1 MRYAVL
7 GDIHSNLTA
16 LEAVLAAVRAHEVD
30 LILSV
35 GDVVGYG
42 AAPTECIQLLREHEA
57 VVVMG
62 NHDAA
67 VVGELDTLFFNQH
80 AKAAVEWTRA
90 AINGED
96 MAWLTCLPHT
106 WQDEFVALSH
116 GSLNRP
122 EDFNYV
128 QTPADA
134 DASLE
139 MLWSLELDVCFIG
152 HTHVPVCML
161 RYADDPLRT
170 GYTLDREVD
179 LGDAI
184 VALVNAGSVGQ
195 PRDDDPETGYV
206 LYDSDTRV
214 VTFRRLAYDIEREVH
229 RIRSAGLPTV
239 LAERLYL
246 GV

>member
-7 GDIHSNLTA
+7 GDIHSNLAA
-16 LEAVLAAVRAHEVD
+16 LEAVLEAIRGHEID
-30 LILSV
+30 RLLSV

-42 AAPTECIQLLREHEA
+42 AAPSECIQLLREHEA
-57 VVVMG
+57 AVVMG

-67 VVGELDTLFFNQH
+67 VVGDLDTIFFNQH
-80 AKAAVEWTRA
+80 ARVAVEWTRA
-90 AINGED
+90 ALSGEE
-96 MAWLTCLPHT
+96 MAWLTCLPPT
-106 WQDEFVALSH
+106 WEDEFVTLAH
-116 GSLNRP
+116 GSYDRP
-122 EDFNYV
+122 EVFNYV

-139 MLWSLELDVCFIG
+139 LLERPVCFIG

-170 GYTLDREVD
+170 GYTHDREID
-179 LGDAI
+179 LRDAI

-206 LYDSDTRV
+206 LYDSETQV
-214 VTFRRLAYDIEREVH
+214 VTFRRLSYDIEREVH

>member
-1 MRYAVL
+1 MKYAVL

-16 LEAVLAAVRAHEVD
+16 LEAVLGAVRDNEVD
-30 LILSV
+30 CILSV

-42 AAPTECIQLLREHEA
+42 AAPSDCIRLLRESDA
-57 VVVMG
+57 IVVMG

-67 VVGELDTLFFNQH
+67 VVGELDTFFFNQH
-80 AKAAVEWTRA
+80 AKAAVEWTRQ
-90 AINGED
+90 AISGEE

-106 WQDEFVALSH
+106 WEDEFVSLAH
-116 GSLNRP
+116 GSYNKP

-139 MLWSLELDVCFIG
+139 LIERPVCFIG

-170 GYTLDREVD
+170 GYTMDPEVD
-179 LGDAI
+179 LKDAI

-195 PRDDDPETGYV
+195 PRDDDPQTGYV
-206 LYDSDTRV
+206 LYDSDTQI
-214 VTFRRLAYDIEREVH
+214 VTFRRIPYDIEREVH
-229 RIRSAGLPTV
+229 RIRSAGLPSV

>member
-1 MRYAVL
+1 MRYAIL
-7 GDIHSNLTA
+7 GDIHSNLCA
-16 LEAVLAAVRAHEVD
+16 LEAVLAAIRGHEVD
-30 LILSV
+30 QILSV

-42 AAPTECIQLLREHEA
+42 AAPTECINLLREHEA
-57 VVVMG
+57 SVVMG

-67 VVGELDTLFFNQH
+67 VVGELDPLFFNHH

-90 AINGED
+90 AISGEE

-106 WQDEFVALSH
+106 WEDEFVNLAH
-116 GSLNRP
+116 GSYDRP
-122 EDFNYV
+122 ELFNYV

-134 DASLE
+134 DSTLE
-139 MLWSLELDVCFIG
+139 MLERPVCFIG

-170 GYTLDREVD
+170 GYSLDPEID

-184 VALVNAGSVGQ
+184 VSLVNAGSVGQ
-195 PRDDDPETGYV
+195 PRDDNPLTGYV
-206 LYDSDTRV
+206 LYDSETRV
-214 VTFRRLAYDIEREVH
+214 VTFRRLEYDIDREVH

>member
-16 LEAVLAAVRAHEVD
+16 LEAVLAAIRTHDVD
-30 LILSV
+30 QILSV

-42 AAPTECIQLLREHEA
+42 AAPTECIQLLRDHDAE
-57 VVVMG
+57 VVMG

-67 VVGELDTLFFNQH
+67 VVGELDTIFFNQH
-80 AKAAVEWTRA
+80 ARVAVEWTRA
-90 AINGED
+90 ALNGED

-106 WQDEFVALSH
+106 WEDEFVTLAH
-116 GSLNRP
+116 GSYDRP
-122 EDFNYV
+122 EVFNYV

-139 MLWSLELDVCFIG
+139 LLERPVCFIG

-170 GYTLDREVD
+170 GYTHDREID
-179 LGDAI
+179 LKDAI
-184 VALVNAGSVGQ
+184 VALINAGSVGQ

-206 LYDSDTRV
+206 LYDSETRV
-214 VTFRRLAYDIEREVH
+214 VTFRRLSYDIEREVH

>member
-16 LEAVLAAVRAHEVD
+16 LEAVLDAILRSGVD
-30 LILSV
+30 QILSV

-42 AAPTECIQLLREHEA
+42 AAPSQCIELLREHEA

-67 VVGELDTLFFNQH
+67 VVGELDSIFFNHH
-80 AKAAVEWTRA
+80 ARAAVDWTRA
-90 AINGED
+90 TLRGDE

-106 WQDEFVALSH
+106 WEDEDVSLAH
-116 GSLNRP
+116 GSYDRP
-122 EDFNYV
+122 EVFTYV
-128 QTPADA
+128 QTPTDA
-134 DASLE
+134 DP
-139 MLWSLELDVCFIG
+139 SLELLERPVCFIG
-152 HTHVPVCML
+152 HTHVPVTML
-161 RYADDPLRT
+161 RLADDPLRT
-170 GYTLDREVD
+170 GYTLDAEVD
-179 LGDAI
+179 LGDSI

-195 PRDDDPETGYV
+195 PRDDDPRTGYV
-206 LYDSDTRV
+206 LYDSETRIV
-214 VTFRRLAYDIEREVH
+214 SFRRVEYDIETEVH
-229 RIRSAGLPTV
+229 RIRSAGLPAV